1 MVEEHTT
8 ALTILLVEDNPA
20 EVGLLQEV
28 LHELALPTHL
38 HAVARGEE
46 ALAFLRQEGP
56 YTQVPRP
63 DVLFLDLDVLGMAGE
78 HLVAELEGDPALQ
91 AIAVVFFS
99 GAESQTDHVVIA
111 GLAAAYL
118 THSLER
124 AQFLELLGKLRR
136 GP

>member
-1 MVEEHTT
+1 MTEEKPS
-8 ALTILLVEDNPA
+8 ALTILLVAENPA
-20 EVGLLQEV
+20 EVGLQAV
-28 LHELALPTHL
+28 LHELALPINL
-38 HAVARGEE
+38 HVVARGEE
-46 ALAFLRQEGP
+46 ALAFLRHEGS
-56 YTQVPRP
+56 YAQVPRP
-63 DVLFLDLDVLGMAGE
+63 AVLFLDVDVPGMAGE
-78 HLVAELEGDPALQ
+78 HVVHEIERDPALR
-91 AIAVVFFS
+91 AIPVVLFS